1 MRRIFRFFIFVFLI
15 PVFIASCD
23 STNTGDGGGGGGGGD
38 VTFGLEEAFPGTVF
52 ERPVDFQNA
61 GDGTNRVFVVEQKG
75 VIKVVGPLS
84 AVSGTSVSQKGVIRQ
99 EEVNV
104 FLDIQDRVFFEAES
118 GLLGLAF
125 HPDYESNGHIYVYYI
140 AADPARTVI
149 SRFSVNGED
158 ADQADQ
164 ASELVLLEIPQPSPD
179 HHKAGQ
185 IAFGPGDGYLHI
197 AVGDGGAGGKTGQDP
212 TDLLGSILRID
223 VDNPEDGMNYGIPSD
238 NPFAGNTSGFREEI
252 FAYGFR
258 NPWRFSFDESNG
270 RLFVGDVGAQMREEI
285 DLVEKGKNYGWNI
298 MEGSLCF
305 TPPSGCDTSGLELPI
320 HEYGRDEGGTIIL
333 GPVYSGSIPDL
344 FGKLIYGDFVSG
356 TIWTLVYNG
365 TSVTENSEIAN
376 AGEFVL
382 TTFGR
387 DEDREVYV
395 CTLGGIIYRLVT
407 E

>member
-1 MRRIFRFFIFVFLI
+1 MRKIFRFFIFVFLI

-75 VIKVVGPLS
+75 VIKVVTPIAPSSIES
-84 AVSGTSVSQKGVIRQ
+84 ASLGNAPRQ
-99 EEVNV
+99 EDVNV
-104 FLDIQDRVFFEAES
+104 FLDIQEKVFFEGES
-118 GLLGLAF
+118 GFLGLAF
-125 HPDYESNGHIYVYYI
+125 DPDFENNGYFYVDYT
-140 AADPARTVI
+140 ASDPARTVI
-149 SRFSVNGED
+149 SRFSVDEED
-158 ADQADQ
+158 PNQADPD
-164 ASELVLLEIPQPSPD
+164 SELVLLEFGQPGT
-179 HHKAGQ
+179 HHKGGQ
-185 IAFGPGDGYLHI
+185 IVFGPDDGYLYI
-197 AVGDGGAGGKTGQDP
+197 ATGDGGVGAAFSQNP
-212 TDLLGSILRID
+212 TSLLSSILRID
-223 VDNPEDGMNYGIPSD
+223 VNNPEDGKNYGIPPD
-238 NPFAGNTSGFREEI
+238 NPFFGNDSGFREEI

-270 RLFVGDVGAQMREEI
+270 RLFVGDVGEHMREEI
-285 DLVEKGKNYGWNI
+285 DIVENGKNYGWNI

-305 TPPSGCDTSGLELPI
+305 DPPSGCETSGLELPI

-333 GPVYSGSIPDL
+333 GPVYRGSIPEL

-365 TSVTENSEIAN
+365 ANVTENSEVAN
-376 AGEFVL
+376 PGEFVL
-382 TTFGR
+382 TAFGR
-387 DEDREVYV
+387 DEDGEVYV
-395 CTLGGIIYRLVT
+395 CTLGGIIYRLVK